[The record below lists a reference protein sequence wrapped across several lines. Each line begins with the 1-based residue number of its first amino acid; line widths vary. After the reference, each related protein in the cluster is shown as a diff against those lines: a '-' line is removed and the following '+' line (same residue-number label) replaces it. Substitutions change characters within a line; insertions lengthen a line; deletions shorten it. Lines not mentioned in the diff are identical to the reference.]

1 VSHGWQSEPIDGPKG
16 GWNVDRS
23 IYLSIYPSIFLSIH
37 LSIYLSINLSIYLS
51 LYPSIFLSIHPS
63 ICLSI
68 CPSVYLFPYLLI
80 YLSTYPSS
88 CLSTSLSV
96 YLPIHLSAFPSTSLP
111 LSLSLSLSPC
121 SRLSIKLPV
130 YVSICLP
137 IESKAAYDIVSRT
150 GVGLQKHTKFFYW
163 EMNRVRKDTVG
174 CFHLCSGPLPRVCLC
189 IHIIIPPII
198 TNRRH
203 TTNSNIH
210 TYTTITL
217 TDMSVPPYITGYI
230 NNSKA

>member
-1 VSHGWQSEPIDGPKG
+1 MSHGWQSEPIDGPKG

-23 IYLSIYPSIFLSIH
+23 IYLSINLSIYP
-37 LSIYLSINLSIYLS
+37 SIYLSINLSIYLS
-51 LYPSIFLSIHPS
+51 LYPSICLSIHPS

-111 LSLSLSLSPC
+111 LSLSPC

>member
-1 VSHGWQSEPIDGPKG
+1 MSHGWQSEPIDGPKS
-16 GWNVDRS
+16 GWNVDLSIYPSIHQSFYLSIHPCVCLSAHLSIYFLIYSFIYLPILLVVCLLLCLS
-23 IYLSIYPSIFLSIH
+23 IYLSIYLPFHPSP
-37 LSIYLSINLSIYLS
+37 YLSIS
-51 LYPSIFLSIHPS
+51 L
-63 ICLSI
+63 
-68 CPSVYLFPYLLI
+68 
-80 YLSTYPSS
+80 
-88 CLSTSLSV
+88 
-96 YLPIHLSAFPSTSLP
+96 
-111 LSLSLSLSPC
+111 C

-137 IESKAAYDIVSRT
+137 IESKAADDIVSRT

-174 CFHLCSGPLPRVCLC
+174 CFHLRSGCSGPLPRVCLC

-203 TTNSNIH
+203 TTKSNIH
-210 TYTTITL
+210 TYTTIML

-230 NNSKA
+230 NNSKT